1 MFDEIV
7 PILGIM
13 VPIVA
18 IVMGVGMMMLKGVLD
33 YRRRRE
39 TLQLFHAERMAAIEK
54 GLEVP
59 PLPAELFQD
68 EEKREPLKV
77 RKSANYLFRGWL
89 LLLIGISI
97 CAAMLLTGERDG
109 WWGLIPAGIGVAY
122 LLTYW
127 IDPSRG
133 ASAASSSR
141 PPSSDEP
148 KRPA

>member
-1 MFDEIV
+1 MSDEIV

-13 VPIVA
+13 IPIVA
-18 IVMGVGMMMLKGVLD
+18 IIMGVGMIMLKGVLD

-39 TLQLFHAERMAAIEK
+39 TLQLYHAERMAAIEK

-59 PLPAELFQD
+59 ALPAELFQD
-68 EEKREPLKV
+68 ADKREA
-77 RKSANYLFRGWL
+77 RKPTNYLFRGWL

-97 CAAMLLTGERDG
+97 CAAMLLTGDRDG

-127 IDPSRG
+127 VDPGRG
-133 ASAASSSR
+133 TRAPSASQ
-141 PPSSDEP
+141 PPSSDDP
-148 KRPA
+148 KRPV

>member
-1 MFDEIV
+1 MSDEIV
-7 PILGIM
+7 PILGVM

-18 IVMGVGMMMLKGVLD
+18 IVMGVGMIMLKGVLD

-39 TLQLFHAERMAAIEK
+39 TLQLYHAERMAAIEK

-59 PLPAELFQD
+59 SLPAELFQD
-68 EEKREPLKV
+68 AAKRED
-77 RKSANYLFRGWL
+77 RKPANYLFRGWL

-127 IDPSRG
+127 IDPGRTAR
-133 ASAASSSR
+133 ASAPNGSQR
-141 PPSSDEP
+141 PSSDDP
-148 KRPA
+148 KRPV